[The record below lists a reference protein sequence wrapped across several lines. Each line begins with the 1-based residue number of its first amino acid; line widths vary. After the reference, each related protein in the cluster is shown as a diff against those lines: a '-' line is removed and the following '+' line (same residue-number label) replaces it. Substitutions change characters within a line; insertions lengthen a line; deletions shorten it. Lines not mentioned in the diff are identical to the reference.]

1 MEVTKAYHLILQN
14 GVGWC
19 TWRRGGGEIS
29 VCSKAEHCARDTL
42 THCNPEMK
50 MREDGGD
57 FIDFDCFKFFFD
69 ERMLI

>member
-1 MEVTKAYHLILQN
+1 MVWGGA
-14 GVGWC
+14 
-19 TWRRGGGEIS
+19 RGGGGVGKS
-29 VCSKAEHCARDTL
+29 VYALKLSIVPGTPL